1 MNVSPLHDWNL
12 TPTEA
17 IALQKQMAAQVRP
30 DDPFDR
36 TAVRLV
42 AGVDVS
48 VKRDEHGQRQSRAAV
63 VVLTFPEMAIIET
76 VRWQIPTP
84 YPYIPGLLT
93 FREGP
98 VLAEAFRQLRHEP
111 DVFVFDGMGII
122 HPRRIGIAAHMGLWL
137 ERPTIGVGKTHLLG
151 DYETPPDERGAWSP
165 LIDHDQLLGA
175 VLRTRE
181 RVKPIYVSAGHRMNL
196 PAALEIVMAC
206 TRHYRLPEPIRAAHK
221 AAGEMD

>member
-1 MNVSPLHDWNL
+1 MNLNLLHDWNL
-12 TPTEA
+12 TPGEA
-17 IALQKQMAAQVRP
+17 IALQKQLAANVRP
-30 DDPFDR
+30 DDPFDPSS
-36 TAVRLV
+36 VRLV

-63 VVLTFPEMAIIET
+63 VVLTFPELATIET
-76 VRWQIPTP
+76 VRWQMPTP

-98 VLAEAFRQLRHEP
+98 VLAEAFRKLRHEP
-111 DVFVFDGMGII
+111 DVFLFDGMGII

-151 DYETPPDERGAWSP
+151 DYETPLDDRGAWSP
-165 LIDHDQLLGA
+165 LIDHGQLLGA

-196 PAALEIVMAC
+196 PAALEMVMAC
-206 TRHYRLPEPIRAAHK
+206 TGRYRLPEPIRAAHK
-221 AAGEMD
+221 AAGET